1 MDFMKRGGGGVG
13 CGVGGVGCAF
23 SSLQHCEGSPAA
35 NPSLLDGK
43 CKFSS
48 ICVWGGVCMP
58 TCMGARVCYSGIR
71 NLFQAPQQRVAH
83 GSYCPRSAR
92 VKSRE
97 VTDVLTIFSSQN
109 RINLV

>member
-1 MDFMKRGGGGVG
+1 MKQGG
-13 CGVGGVGCAF
+13 AL
-23 SSLQHCEGSPAA
+23 SSLQHCEGSRAA
-35 NPSLLDGK
+35 NSSLLDVK

-48 ICVWGGVCMP
+48 IRVCVCARVP
-58 TCMGARVCYSGIR
+58 TCMGARVRYSGIR
-71 NLFQAPQQRVAH
+71 NLFQAQQQRVAH

-92 VKSRE
+92 VKSGE

>member
-1 MDFMKRGGGGVG
+1 MDFMKRGGEGGLAG
-13 CGVGGVGCAF
+13 WGVLFHPSNTVRAALLPTRLFWMGNASLAAF
-23 SSLQHCEGSPAA
+23 VCE
-35 NPSLLDGK
+35 
-43 CKFSS
+43 
-48 ICVWGGVCMP
+48 GVCMP